1 MKYLTMLSI
10 ALSSIQ
16 ILANSEQ
23 NALNKNSYDIQKEYL
38 VITEKL
44 GNIKKAENLEELQKI
59 HKSIELFKKRADTRQ
74 KLTQKQIRSLKL
86 NLQLILLNTI
96 SNNFNSAFSPEDV
109 PELNIQPPRGCEFA
123 ISGMSPDAIK
133 DSKLRKEYED
143 AIRKNAEKAANYNF
157 QTWLRKTKPNLLRE
171 LVEYINQNY
180 STHIQDKNEINKAI
194 DTLLADEKT
203 RMTIRKMIKESESH

>member
-23 NALNKNSYDIQKEYL
+23 NAFNKDSYDMQKEYL
-38 VITEKL
+38 VITGKL
-44 GNIKKAENLEELQKI
+44 SNIKKAENLEELQKI
-59 HKSIELFKKRADTRQ
+59 HKSIELFKKRADARQ

-96 SNNFNSAFSPEDV
+96 NNNLNSAFNPEDV
-109 PELNIQPPRGCEFA
+109 PKLNIQPPRGCGFA
-123 ISGMSPDAIK
+123 MAGMSPNTIK
-133 DSKLRKEYED
+133 DPKLRKEYEE
-143 AIRKNAEKAANYNF
+143 AIRKNSEKAANYNF
-157 QTWLRKTKPNLLRE
+157 QTWLRRTKPNLLRE

-180 STHIQDKNEINKAI
+180 SSHIQDTNEINQAI
-194 DTLLADEKT
+194 DALLADEKT
-203 RMTIRKMIKESESH
+203 RITIRKMIKESESH